1 MKRDMS
7 LASFLAMHRMKQG
20 LSQRQLSER
29 MGYKT
34 PQFVSNWENSTSLP
48 PMNKSSIE
56 RLASAIDVR
65 QMDLVNRITEE
76 KIYKIRKDVERFLNE
91 NFKK

>member
-29 MGYKT
+29 MGYTT

-56 RLASAIDVR
+56 QLSSAIQVKPR
-65 QMDLVNRITEE
+65 ELVDRITEE

-91 NFKK
+91 NFRK